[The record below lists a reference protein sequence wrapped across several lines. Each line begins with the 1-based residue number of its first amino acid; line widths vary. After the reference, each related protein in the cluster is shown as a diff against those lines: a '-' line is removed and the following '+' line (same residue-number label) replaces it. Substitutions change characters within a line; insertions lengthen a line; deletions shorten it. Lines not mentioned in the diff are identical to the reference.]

1 MMVIRP
7 VERSDVS
14 ALMQLASKTGGGLT
28 SLPANEATLS
38 VRIERAIKTWQGELP
53 KSEQGYVFVL
63 EDSESGTVA
72 GICAIEVAVGL
83 NDPWYNYRVG
93 TLVHASKE
101 LNVYNAL
108 PTLFL
113 SNDHTG
119 SSELCTL
126 FLDPEWRKEG
136 NGYLLSKSRF
146 MFMAAFRDK
155 FNDKVVAEMRG
166 VIDEHGY
173 SPFWQSLGKRFF
185 SMDFSRADFLCG
197 TGQKAFIAELMPKH
211 PIYTHFLSQEAQ
223 DVIGQVHPQTAPA
236 RAVLEKE
243 GFRYRNYIDIF
254 DGGPTLECD
263 IDRVRAIRKS
273 RLVEV
278 AEGQPA
284 QGDFPACLV
293 ANENYHHFRV
303 VLVRTDPATER
314 LILTAAQLDAL
325 KCHAGSRSSG
335 APVRRGENSMTL
347 WINGDWVTGQGA
359 LRVKRNPVSGEV
371 LWQGNDADAA
381 QVEQACRAA
390 RAAFPRWARLSFS
403 DRQVRVERF
412 AGLLESNKAELTA
425 IIARETGKPR
435 WEAATEVTAMINK
448 IAISIKAYHVRTG
461 EQRSEMPDGA
471 ASLRHRPHGVL
482 AVFGPYNFPGHLPNG
497 HIVPALLAGNTII
510 FKPSELTPWSGEAV
524 MRLWQQA
531 GLLPGVLNLVQGG
544 RETGQAL
551 SALEDLDG
559 LLFTG
564 SANTGYQLHRQLSGQ
579 PEKILALEMGG
590 NNPLIIDEV
599 ADIDAAVHLTIQ
611 SAFVTAGQRCTCAR
625 RLLLKSG
632 TQGDAFLARLVAVSQ
647 RLTPGTWDDEPQPFI
662 GGLISEQAA
671 QQVVTAW
678 QELEAMGGRPLLA
691 PRLLQAG
698 TSLLTPGIIE
708 MTGVT
713 GVPDEEVF
721 GPLLRVWR
729 YDNFD
734 EAIRMANNTR
744 FGLSCGLVSPSGKNS
759 INCCWRHGRGLL
771 TGTNRL
777 PVLPVPRHSAA
788 LALPAIIAPAP
799 GMPQIIVPGRW
810 QVWSRTR

>member
-93 TLVHASKE
+93 TL
-101 LNVYNAL
+101 
-108 PTLFL
+108 
-113 SNDHTG
+113 
-119 SSELCTL
+119 

-185 SMDFSRADFLCG
+185 SMDFSHADFLCG

-325 KCHAGSRSSG
+325 KCH
-335 APVRRGENSMTL
+335 T
-347 WINGDWVTGQGA
+347 GD
-359 LRVKRNPVSGEV
+359 RV
-371 LWQGNDADAA
+371 
-381 QVEQACRAA
+381 
-390 RAAFPRWARLSFS
+390 
-403 DRQVRVERF
+403 
-412 AGLLESNKAELTA
+412 
-425 IIARETGKPR
+425 
-435 WEAATEVTAMINK
+435 
-448 IAISIKAYHVRTG
+448 
-461 EQRSEMPDGA
+461 
-471 ASLRHRPHGVL
+471 
-482 AVFGPYNFPGHLPNG
+482 
-497 HIVPALLAGNTII
+497 
-510 FKPSELTPWSGEAV
+510 
-524 MRLWQQA
+524 
-531 GLLPGVLNLVQGG
+531 
-544 RETGQAL
+544 
-551 SALEDLDG
+551 
-559 LLFTG
+559 
-564 SANTGYQLHRQLSGQ
+564 
-579 PEKILALEMGG
+579 
-590 NNPLIIDEV
+590 
-599 ADIDAAVHLTIQ
+599 
-611 SAFVTAGQRCTCAR
+611 
-625 RLLLKSG
+625 
-632 TQGDAFLARLVAVSQ
+632 RLV
-647 RLTPGTWDDEPQPFI
+647 RLCAE
-662 GGLISEQAA
+662 EK
-671 QQVVTAW
+671 TA
-678 QELEAMGGRPLLA
+678 
-691 PRLLQAG
+691 
-698 TSLLTPGIIE
+698 
-708 MTGVT
+708 
-713 GVPDEEVF
+713 
-721 GPLLRVWR
+721 
-729 YDNFD
+729 
-734 EAIRMANNTR
+734 
-744 FGLSCGLVSPSGKNS
+744 
-759 INCCWRHGRGLL
+759 
-771 TGTNRL
+771 
-777 PVLPVPRHSAA
+777 
-788 LALPAIIAPAP
+788 
-799 GMPQIIVPGRW
+799 
-810 QVWSRTR
+810 